1 MTTNMPGDG
10 ARPKMIT
17 ADGSKFEVATPTT
30 LARLEDPRAW
40 HARGEGGIQ
49 RPRPRPGSG
58 GIALP
63 MAPPLPKGRSVPLKK
78 TVLEEEEY
86 VDRLGEIIEGDYFPN
101 NAKMY
106 RALAGLADHGQ
117 DPTPSRTPAVGS
129 MVGTPVTE
137 LRSIDESTDGNGR
150 DLRVN
155 GGDSEGPSSSK
166 DAGNGGALTKFVATH
181 TSEDNEAFTELQEK
195 DQEAF
200 RRRYFWA
207 YDTTPDGEGNNA
219 TSTKLLILPN
229 GKMMSVERREQMDAA
244 CADRPK
250 IGDSR
255 PNQVK
260 TWKHRTRNQ
269 LMFSPNLAASN
280 DICRIEQAPTEAAQL
295 LVKDGSTSTAATTKR
310 RVIKQSEEVVKKVVR
325 ATATS
330 TKESADGDCSY
341 SESSGAAAVT
351 AVAVTEGGCSSSPS
365 SDEAL
370 TATPYQPHQGEPENH
385 SSGPPKAGGST
396 QRIEMDEPLHCP
408 PGVDSNKGVD
418 DFGSSE
424 SRTDEPPA
432 PQRPAPPVSRGFAV
446 VKANPKVIQAHA
458 TRFPVP
464 APRKPN
470 RGPWASPI
478 EKPSS
483 SRESVAELLAGTADS
498 SGYEEVPM
506 TPSRVP
512 GVDGDSPQIT
522 WGSIDGTPMILDP
535 RATPL
540 PEAGGGAMDVAS
552 FMETLGGVVGGVG
565 QQQFEIKDLPA
576 RDKLAHRLEAV
587 DTRRKRAKVGAGAA
601 ADGRGT
607 HTPAPATPITPQT
620 PGTGGRTPGTG
631 KQTPRGRRTP
641 AKGKGKE
648 KAAAV
653 TPAARSLAA
662 RLAQRQSAD
671 TPFGGGL
678 TPGRQR
684 RRTNCSGGG
693 AGANRGGL
701 TPLPASPAPAKG
713 KSGAAEGK
721 RSSLTDGLLTLK

>member
-1 MTTNMPGDG
+1 
-10 ARPKMIT
+10 
-17 ADGSKFEVATPTT
+17 
-30 LARLEDPRAW
+30 
-40 HARGEGGIQ
+40 
-49 RPRPRPGSG
+49 
-58 GIALP
+58 
-63 MAPPLPKGRSVPLKK
+63 
-78 TVLEEEEY
+78 
-86 VDRLGEIIEGDYFPN
+86 
-101 NAKMY
+101 
-106 RALAGLADHGQ
+106 
-117 DPTPSRTPAVGS
+117 
-129 MVGTPVTE
+129 
-137 LRSIDESTDGNGR
+137 
-150 DLRVN
+150 
-155 GGDSEGPSSSK
+155 
-166 DAGNGGALTKFVATH
+166 
-181 TSEDNEAFTELQEK
+181 
-195 DQEAF
+195 
-200 RRRYFWA
+200 
-207 YDTTPDGEGNNA
+207 
-219 TSTKLLILPN
+219 
-229 GKMMSVERREQMDAA
+229 
-244 CADRPK
+244 
-250 IGDSR
+250 
-255 PNQVK
+255 
-260 TWKHRTRNQ
+260 
-269 LMFSPNLAASN
+269 MFSPNLAASN
-280 DICRIEQAPTEAAQL
+280 DVCRIEPAPTEAAQL
-295 LVKDGSTSTAATTKR
+295 LVKDGSSSSTATTKR
-310 RVIKQSEEVVKKVVR
+310 RAIKQSEEVVKRVAR

-330 TKESADGDCSY
+330 TEESADGDCNS

-351 AVAVTEGGCSSSPS
+351 VAATEGGCSSSPS

-370 TATPYQPHQGEPENH
+370 TATPDQPHQDEPEKH
-385 SSGPPKAGGST
+385 SAGPPNAGGST
-396 QRIEMDEPLHCP
+396 QMTEMDEPFHIP
-408 PGVDSNKGVD
+408 PCLDSNESVD

-424 SRTDEPPA
+424 SRVDKPPA
-432 PQRPAPPVSRGFAV
+432 RRRPAPPVSRGAVV

-464 APRKPN
+464 APRKPS

-576 RDKLAHRLEAV
+576 RDKLAHRLEAI
-587 DTRRKRAKVGAGAA
+587 DTRRKRAKLGAGAA

-607 HTPAPATPITPQT
+607 HTPAPATPMTPQT
-620 PGTGGRTPGTG
+620 PGTGRRTPGTG
-631 KQTPRGRRTP
+631 KRTPGGGRTP
-641 AKGKGKE
+641 AKGKG

-662 RLAQRQSAD
+662 RLAQRQSAG

-684 RRTNCSGGG
+684 RRTNRSGVG
-693 AGANRGGL
+693 ASANRGGL
-701 TPLPASPAPAKG
+701 TPLPASPAPTKG